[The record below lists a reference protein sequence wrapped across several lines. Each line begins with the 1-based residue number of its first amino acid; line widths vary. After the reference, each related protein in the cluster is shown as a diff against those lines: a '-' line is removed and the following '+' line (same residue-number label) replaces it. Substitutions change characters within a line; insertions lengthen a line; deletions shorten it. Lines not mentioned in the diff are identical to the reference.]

1 MDTSASA
8 FNRTPASRRGARI
21 VALACGA
28 LCAAANA
35 IERPEPQPPEVDTI
49 VEVIAIPV
57 GGRTVIAQIVDRG
70 AMFRTDGSRAIM
82 LSPESYGRGSQKLPV
97 CSRIARSPDDRAEC
111 ENFARLQ
118 LQKASSV
125 QLKAQSYEALSRAS
139 KFFFERKKGLD
150 GDREGIVNAYANG
163 RSLRVRIRTTDE
175 LLTRVRVLGMNAR
188 GNAVVMAE
196 SMSQLNGVLRW
207 RSNISSYDERGQVTE
222 TAQLDGG
229 NASALPY
236 GDYAVVN
243 EKGELGVL
251 RMNGN
256 SISVD
261 WRQLAPAGKADASAA
276 LLPPLAEAQT
286 ADFDFRRFAQ
296 ISSTLDGDEGRAS
309 DRPIAR
315 AQVLANIKEYMD
327 ARWTLSQ
334 ANYEAA
340 GVPSECRPPEGRTW
354 LRPHTLEG
362 SVGKPITALP
372 YKWGGYI
379 SVDRFMAR
387 IAADKLAGSVCT
399 CTDPA
404 RNYCVVE
411 QAVGIDCSGFVSR
424 VWNVDRHTTASL
436 DSISTP
442 VTWRE
447 LRPGD
452 ALNKPRNHVRVFLE
466 RVNGADIGFRIAE
479 SSVSCG
485 GVCERVLSGRELDG
499 YRPIRYRQIRD

>member
-1 MDTSASA
+1 MTHMDISARS
-8 FNRTPASRRGARI
+8 ARI
-21 VALACGA
+21 VALACTA
-28 LCAAANA
+28 LCGVAHA

-49 VEVIAIPV
+49 VEVIAVAV
-57 GGRTVIAQIVDRG
+57 GGRTVVTQIVDRG
-70 AMFRTDGSRAIM
+70 AMFATPKSKAAMLKGDSR
-82 LSPESYGRGSQKLPV
+82 GVGSQKLPV
-97 CSRIARSPDDRAEC
+97 CSRAVRSPDDRAEC

-118 LQKASSV
+118 LQKASAVKLTS
-125 QLKAQSYEALSRAS
+125 QSYEALSRAS
-139 KFFFERKKGLD
+139 KFYFERRN
-150 GDREGIVNAYANG
+150 DREGIVNAYANG
-163 RSLRVRIRTTDE
+163 RSLRVRISTRDE
-175 LLTRVRVLGMNAR
+175 LLARVRVLGMNAK

-207 RSNISSYDERGQVTE
+207 RSNVSSYDERGQVTE
-222 TAQLDGG
+222 TAQLDGS

-243 EKGELGVL
+243 DKGELGVL
-251 RMNGN
+251 RMSGN

-261 WRQLAPAGKADASAA
+261 WRQLTPVGKADAGAA

-286 ADFDFRRFAQ
+286 ADFDFERFAQ

-309 DRPIAR
+309 DRPITR
-315 AQVLANIKEYMD
+315 AQVLENIKKYMD

-334 ANYEAA
+334 LNYEAP
-340 GVPSECRPPEGRTW
+340 GVPSECRPPENRTW

-379 SVDRFMAR
+379 SVERFMSR
-387 IAADKLAGSVCT
+387 IAGPQLAGSVCT

-404 RNYCVVE
+404 RNYCVVD
-411 QAVGIDCSGFVSR
+411 QAVGIDCSGFLSR

-447 LRPGD
+447 LKPGD
-452 ALNKPRNHVRVFLE
+452 AVNKPRSHVRVFLE
-466 RVNGADIGFRIAE
+466 RMNGADIGFRIAE

-485 GVCERVLSGRELDG
+485 GVCERVLSARELDG